1 MPFLIAAP
9 VAEAAVATTARVAIP
24 KLVKYLAKNG
34 GDKLIKKYGQ
44 RAFEAVLGTTAG
56 VAAYDKT
63 AEKVSGYVDSIGK
76 DTESTSSIPK
86 GSMEGVDRMKQMDA
100 VMAVP
105 NVNKSVRET
114 GQGLVIGGEAKE
126 ILPPP
131 EPFST
136 PIDTQTATILSTPI
150 PEKVDTTLSTPIPEK
165 IDTKE
170 SFPDLSGELSKPIVY
185 NKDDVSKQTKDLVP
199 EKAELGPL
207 SAVEK
212 QTALALKSG
221 KPDFYSRAVEAI
233 TNAKQDKSTK
243 GKWKSIIQ
251 SNSTKT
257 EMDYLGLNEILQ
269 GNESITKQEL
279 LDIVSKKD
287 ITSGITVTSIPRSEM
302 NIMYADYSLG
312 GNQDTKG
319 NLTDEHIVFQLGK
332 DQGEVGQLYVEP
344 HFPTEYATNTFAH
357 ARTQVGYN
365 FGISQGNDSFINYL
379 SETLDN
385 TLIID
390 EIQSSMLQ
398 QIQTEGSAKE
408 WKVLKGS
415 DITLEFIEKNY
426 GDKYELREEKFRT
439 QNDILDKKDASL
451 NKILYSKEALKE
463 YGSTSSYSVI
473 KRLDPDKYYTFSK
486 DIIRN
491 YSSDSIEEAKKT
503 MMTSGEALPDFPIR
517 ESKKWVELV
526 LRKMFEKASLEGRDS
541 IAITNGQIQANRY
554 DAMTDKDKEGLKKF
568 YDTIVY
574 DQLNKI
580 AKEYNVELETI
591 NMQNPDDTE
600 GGSEKEE
607 LSSTRRKVRSAQDE
621 GYVLQKIPAE
631 ILQELTNNVNVPGHA
646 SFYSSEGK
654 GQGVDYILNNI
665 NEEYRNVVGMGDPTT
680 SYYIWSKEPIT
691 LDIQKIENLEEEFK
705 KIVWELP
712 IVPTK
717 DASENEVVKSIT
729 NLSTLERDSV
739 FKQFHIGG
747 EDTYPYGGENLN
759 NIDLIQYTEY
769 LQNYKPPEGVDL
781 GYEGEAEQLIK
792 MKLPKR
798 LQKDSLSKPI
808 KLSKLETQTNKM
820 LT

>member
-1 MPFLIAAP
+1 MPFLLATP

-170 SFPDLSGELSKPIVY
+170 SFPDQSEELSKPIIY

-199 EKAELGPL
+199 EKPKFGKLTK
-207 SAVEK
+207 VEK
-212 QTALALKSG
+212 QTALALKG
-221 KPDFYSRAVEAI
+221 DKPDFYSRAVEAI

-279 LDIVSKKD
+279 LSIVESRD
-287 ITSGITVTSIPRSEM
+287 ITSGITVKSIPRDQM
-302 NIMYADYSLG
+302 NIMYANYSLG
-312 GNQDTKG
+312 GNENTKG
-319 NLTDEHIVFQLGK
+319 KLTDEHIVFQIGAN
-332 DQGEVGQLYVEP
+332 DSTVGEMFKEP
-344 HFPTEYATNTFAH
+344 HFGITYGTNTFAH
-357 ARTQVGYN
+357 ARTQVGYTA
-365 FGISQGNDSFINYL
+365 GGDL
-379 SETLDN
+379 SEEDFYKNITKTFKN

-390 EIQSSMLQ
+390 EIQSEWLQ
-398 QIQTEGSAKE
+398 KGQTKGFVSDFEIISGENLLDYLKNNSIEYRLSGKGVTSDIEMQSKPGE
-408 WKVLKGS
+408 WEENPGS
-415 DITLEFIEKNY
+415 DPFLKNMDY
-426 GDKYELREEKFRT
+426 IF
-439 QNDILDKKDASL
+439 DKKNKSL
-451 NKILYSKEALKE
+451 RFVYDPEEETNYNTPNEFLINA
-463 YGSTSSYSVI
+463 YGIV
-473 KRLDPDKYYTFSK
+473 
-486 DIIRN
+486 
-491 YSSDSIEEAKKT
+491 
-503 MMTSGEALPDFPIR
+503 PDFPIR

-526 LRKMFEKASLEGRDS
+526 LNKMIEKASSEGRDS
-541 IAITNGQIQANRY
+541 IAITNGEIQAGRY
-554 DAMTDKDKEGLKKF
+554 DAMGAEEKKGLKKF
-568 YDTIVY
+568 YDEIVY
-574 DQLNKI
+574 KQLEKI
-580 AKEYNVELETI
+580 AKEYGVKLETI
-591 NMQNPDDTE
+591 NIQDPEVNEMVEQED
-600 GGSEKEE
+600 
-607 LSSTRRKVRSAQDE
+607 LSSTRRKVRSAQDS
-621 GYVLQKIPAE
+621 GYVLQKIPVE
-631 ILQELTNNVNVPGHA
+631 ILQELTNNVSVPGHA
-646 SFYSSEGK
+646 SFYGSEGK
-654 GQGVDYILNNI
+654 GQGVDYILDNI
-665 NEEYRNVVGMGDPTT
+665 DQEYRNVVGMGDPTT

-712 IVPTK
+712 IVPTR

>member
-1 MPFLIAAP
+1 MPFLLATP

-44 RAFEAVLGTTAG
+44 NAFEAVLGTTAG
-56 VAAYDKT
+56 VAAYNKT

-86 GSMEGVDRMKQMDA
+86 GSMEGVDRMKQMSNM
-100 VMAVP
+100 MAVP
-105 NVNKSVRET
+105 NINPNINKNDSNEEDTVDSNQLTTNQNKDSEPPLNEPPKGPNLGKELAT
-114 GQGLVIGGEAKE
+114 EAV
-126 ILPPP
+126 
-131 EPFST
+131 
-136 PIDTQTATILSTPI
+136 TQATKKLL
-150 PEKVDTTLSTPIPEK
+150 ENKK
-165 IDTKE
+165 
-170 SFPDLSGELSKPIVY
+170 PDL
-185 NKDDVSKQTKDLVP
+185 SKQTKDLVP

-212 QTALALKSG
+212 QTAIALKG
-221 KPDFYSRAVEAI
+221 NKPDFYSRAVEAI
-233 TNAKQDKSTK
+233 TNAKQDKFTK

-287 ITSGITVTSIPRSEM
+287 ITSGITVTSIPRDEM

-312 GNQDTKG
+312 GNEDTKG

-365 FGISQGNDSFINYL
+365 FNSLTTDPDGFYKNL
-379 SETLDN
+379 SNILNN

-408 WKVLKGS
+408 WKILKGS
-415 DITLEFIEKNY
+415 DINSEFIKKNY
-426 GDKYELREEKFRT
+426 GDIYKLREEKFRT
-439 QNDILDKKDASL
+439 QSDILDKKDASI
-451 NKILYSKEALKE
+451 NKVLYATDKTT
-463 YGSTSSYSVI
+463 GITSVI
-473 KRLDPDKYYTFSK
+473 KKLDPDKYYTFSK
-486 DIIRN
+486 DMIRN

-554 DAMTDKDKEGLKKF
+554 DAMTDEDKEGLKKF

-580 AKEYNVELETI
+580 AKEYGVELETI
-591 NMQNPDDTE
+591 DMENPDDIE

-607 LSSTRRKVRSAQDE
+607 LSSTRRKVKSAQDE
-621 GYVLQKIPAE
+621 GYVLQKVPVE
-631 ILQELTNNVNVPGHA
+631 ILQELTNNVSVPGHA
-646 SFYSSEGK
+646 SFYSSTGK

-665 NEEYRNVVGMGDPTT
+665 DQEYREAVGMGDVTT
-680 SYYIWSKEPIT
+680 EYYIWSKEPIT

-729 NLSTLERDSV
+729 NLSTLERDSI

-747 EDTYPYGGENLN
+747 ADTYPYDGENLN

-769 LQNYKPPEGVDL
+769 LQNYKPPEGVNL

-792 MKLPKR
+792 MPLPKR

>member
-1 MPFLIAAP
+1 MPFLLATP

-44 RAFEAVLGTTAG
+44 NAFEAVLGTTAG
-56 VAAYDKT
+56 VAAYNKT

-86 GSMEGVDRMKQMDA
+86 SSMEGVDRMTQMDA

-136 PIDTQTATILSTPI
+136 PIDSQTATILSTPI

-165 IDTKE
+165 IDTTL
-170 SFPDLSGELSKPIVY
+170 STPDQSEELSKPIIY

-199 EKAELGPL
+199 EKPKFGKLTK
-207 SAVEK
+207 VEK
-212 QTALALKSG
+212 QTALALKG
-221 KPDFYSRAVEAI
+221 DKPDFYSRAVEAI

-287 ITSGITVTSIPRSEM
+287 ITSGITVTSIPRDEM
-302 NIMYADYSLG
+302 NIMYANYSLG
-312 GNQDTKG
+312 GNEDTKG

-365 FGISQGNDSFINYL
+365 FNEEYRDGFYKNL
-379 SETLDN
+379 SNILNN

-408 WKVLKGS
+408 WKILKGS
-415 DITLEFIEKNY
+415 DINSEFIKKNY
-426 GDKYELREEKFRT
+426 GDIYKLREEKFRT
-439 QNDILDKKDASL
+439 QSDILDKKDASI
-451 NKILYSKEALKE
+451 NKVLYATDKTT
-463 YGSTSSYSVI
+463 GITSVI
-473 KRLDPDKYYTFSK
+473 RKLDPDKYYTFSK
-486 DIIRN
+486 DMIRN

-554 DAMTDKDKEGLKKF
+554 DAMTDEDKEGLKKF

-591 NMQNPDDTE
+591 DIQNPDDIE

-607 LSSTRRKVRSAQDE
+607 LSSTRRKVKSAQDE
-621 GYVLQKIPAE
+621 GYVLQKIPVE
-631 ILQELTNNVNVPGHA
+631 ILQELANNVSVPGHA

-665 NEEYRNVVGMGDPTT
+665 DQEYREAVGMGDVTT
-680 SYYIWSKEPIT
+680 EYYIWSKEPIT
-691 LDIQKIENLEEEFK
+691 LDIQKIENLEKEFK

-729 NLSTLERDSV
+729 NLSTLERDSI

-747 EDTYPYGGENLN
+747 ADTYPYDGENLN

-769 LQNYKPPEGVDL
+769 LQNYKPPEGVNL

-792 MKLPKR
+792 MPLPKR

>member
-1 MPFLIAAP
+1 MVALAAQP
-9 VAEAAVATTARVAIP
+9 ILTTIGRVAVP
-24 KLVKYLAKNG
+24 KLADTLVRTGANKFVKQ
-34 GDKLIKKYGQ
+34 YGQ
-44 RAFEAVLGTTAG
+44 KAFEAVLGTTAG
-56 VAAYDKT
+56 LKAYKETEEYLTEYLNHID
-63 AEKVSGYVDSIGK
+63 SGRDEGSFV
-76 DTESTSSIPK
+76 PK
-86 GSMEGVDRMKQMDA
+86 GSMPGTDRMTQMDA

-199 EKAELGPL
+199 EKPKFGKLTK
-207 SAVEK
+207 VEK
-212 QTALALKSG
+212 QTALALKG
-221 KPDFYSRAVEAI
+221 DKPDFYSRAVEAI

-792 MKLPKR
+792 MPLPKR

>member
-1 MPFLIAAP
+1 MVALAAQP
-9 VAEAAVATTARVAIP
+9 ILTTIGRVAVP
-24 KLVKYLAKNG
+24 KLADTLVRTGANKFVKQ
-34 GDKLIKKYGQ
+34 YGQ
-44 RAFEAVLGTTAG
+44 KAFEAVLGTTAG
-56 VAAYDKT
+56 LKAYKETEEYLTEYLNHID
-63 AEKVSGYVDSIGK
+63 SGGDEGSFV
-76 DTESTSSIPK
+76 PK
-86 GSMEGVDRMKQMDA
+86 GSMPGTDRMTQMDA
-100 VMAVP
+100 AMAVP

-136 PIDTQTATILSTPI
+136 PIDSQTATILSTPI

-170 SFPDLSGELSKPIVY
+170 SFPDQSGELNEPIIY

-212 QTALALKSG
+212 QTALALKG
-221 KPDFYSRAVEAI
+221 DKPDFYSRAVEAI

-287 ITSGITVTSIPRSEM
+287 ITPGITVKSIPRSEM

-312 GNQDTKG
+312 GNEDTKG

-365 FGISQGNDSFINYL
+365 FNSLTTDPDGFYKNL
-379 SETLDN
+379 SNILNN

-408 WKVLKGS
+408 WKILKGS
-415 DITLEFIEKNY
+415 DINSEFIKKNY
-426 GDKYELREEKFRT
+426 GDIYKLREEKFRT
-439 QNDILDKKDASL
+439 QSDILDKKDASI
-451 NKILYSKEALKE
+451 NKVLYATDKTT
-463 YGSTSSYSVI
+463 GITSVI
-473 KRLDPDKYYTFSK
+473 KKLDPDKYYTFSK
-486 DIIRN
+486 NMIRN

-554 DAMTDKDKEGLKKF
+554 DAMTDEDKEGLKKF

-580 AKEYNVELETI
+580 AKEYGVELETI
-591 NMQNPDDTE
+591 DMENPNDIE

-607 LSSTRRKVRSAQDE
+607 LSSTRRKVKSAQDE
-621 GYVLQKIPAE
+621 GYVLQKVPVE
-631 ILQELTNNVNVPGHA
+631 ILQELTNNVSVPGHA
-646 SFYSSEGK
+646 SFYSSTGK

-665 NEEYRNVVGMGDPTT
+665 DQEYREAVGMGDVTT
-680 SYYIWSKEPIT
+680 EYYIWSKEPIT

-729 NLSTLERDSV
+729 NLSTLERDSI

-747 EDTYPYGGENLN
+747 ADTYPYDGENLN

-769 LQNYKPPEGVDL
+769 LQNYKPPEGVNL

-792 MKLPKR
+792 MPLPKR

>member
-1 MPFLIAAP
+1 MPFLLATP

-44 RAFEAVLGTTAG
+44 NAFEAVLGTTAG
-56 VAAYDKT
+56 VAAYNKT

-86 GSMEGVDRMKQMDA
+86 GSMEGVDRMKQMSNM
-100 VMAVP
+100 MAVP
-105 NVNKSVRET
+105 NINPNINKNDSNEEDTVDSNQLTTNQNKDSEPPLNEPPKGPNLGKELAT
-114 GQGLVIGGEAKE
+114 EAV
-126 ILPPP
+126 
-131 EPFST
+131 
-136 PIDTQTATILSTPI
+136 TQATKKLL
-150 PEKVDTTLSTPIPEK
+150 ENKK
-165 IDTKE
+165 
-170 SFPDLSGELSKPIVY
+170 PDL
-185 NKDDVSKQTKDLVP
+185 SKQTKDLVP

-212 QTALALKSG
+212 QTAIALKG
-221 KPDFYSRAVEAI
+221 NKPDFYSRAVEAI
-233 TNAKQDKSTK
+233 TNAKQDKFTK

-287 ITSGITVTSIPRSEM
+287 ITSGITVTSIPRDEM

-312 GNQDTKG
+312 GNEDTKG

-365 FGISQGNDSFINYL
+365 FNSLTTDPDGFYKNL
-379 SETLDN
+379 SNILNN

-408 WKVLKGS
+408 WKILKGS
-415 DITLEFIEKNY
+415 DINSEFIKKNY
-426 GDKYELREEKFRT
+426 GDIYKLREEKFRT
-439 QNDILDKKDASL
+439 QSDILDKKDASI
-451 NKILYSKEALKE
+451 NKVLYATDKTT
-463 YGSTSSYSVI
+463 GITSVI
-473 KRLDPDKYYTFSK
+473 KKLDPDKYYTFSK
-486 DIIRN
+486 DMIRN

-554 DAMTDKDKEGLKKF
+554 DAMTDEDKEGLKKF

-580 AKEYNVELETI
+580 AKEYGVELETI
-591 NMQNPDDTE
+591 DMENPNDIE

-607 LSSTRRKVRSAQDE
+607 LSSTRRKVKSAQDE
-621 GYVLQKIPAE
+621 GYVLQKVPVE
-631 ILQELTNNVNVPGHA
+631 ILQELTNNVSVPGHA
-646 SFYSSEGK
+646 SFYSSTGK

-665 NEEYRNVVGMGDPTT
+665 DQEYREAVGMGDVTT
-680 SYYIWSKEPIT
+680 EYYIWSKDPIT

-729 NLSTLERDSV
+729 NLSTLERDSI

-747 EDTYPYGGENLN
+747 ADTYPYDGENLN

-769 LQNYKPPEGVDL
+769 LQNYKPPEGVNL

-792 MKLPKR
+792 MPLPKR